1 LYIKKIMT
9 LNYSDYNKLLCS
21 FSKRLGTLGI
31 TSYGDY
37 VQYEEDWIDYY
48 ENIYLEYSDKTK
60 PPRIFIAESAPQGA
74 YSSNLNYIFH
84 KTSLSTNINCSTD
97 KYLWNYYKG
106 VFPLTTSP
114 MLCEMTK
121 RNVLV
126 ELSKENILILDI
138 LPTHGIKLQTSDRNI
153 IKKNFLGTT
162 PTSGFTLPKIGF
174 LRSIIG
180 KGVINLAFS
189 TPPSLYAK
197 DFLITHGLNW
207 NFVDFGNVNTG
218 QGHVP
223 SRKEIEKIIVAGF

>member
-1 LYIKKIMT
+1 MT
-9 LNYSDYNKLLCS
+9 LNSSYYNKLLCS

-48 ENIYLEYSDKTK
+48 ENIYLEHSDLTK

-84 KTSLSTNINCSTD
+84 KPSLRTNINCSTD
-97 KYLWNYYKG
+97 KYLWNYYRG
-106 VFPLTTSP
+106 VFRLTTSP
-114 MLCEMTK
+114 MLCGMTK
-121 RNVLV
+121 IEAL
-126 ELSKENILILDI
+126 EKLSRKNILILDI

-153 IKKNFLGTT
+153 IKNNFLSTT

-174 LRSIIG
+174 LRSMIG
-180 KGVINLAFS
+180 KGVVNLAFS
-189 TPPSLYAK
+189 TPPSLYHK
-197 DFLITHGLNW
+197 DFLITHGLIGNY
-207 NFVDFGNVNTG
+207 VDFGNVNTG

-223 SRKEIEKIIVAGF
+223 SQKEIVNIIHRGF

>member
-1 LYIKKIMT
+1 MYKI
-9 LNYSDYNKLLCS
+9 LNLSGYNKLLFS
-21 FSKRLGTLGI
+21 FSKRLCNLAT
-31 TSYGDY
+31 TSSYQDY
-37 VQYEEDWIDYY
+37 CKYENDWIHYY
-48 ENIYLEYSDKTK
+48 EKIYLRHSISNI

-84 KTSLSTNINCSTD
+84 KASLKTNINCSTD
-97 KYLWNYYKG
+97 KYLWNYYRG

-114 MLCEMTK
+114 MLCGMTK
-121 RNVLV
+121 IEAL
-126 ELSKENILILDI
+126 EKLSRKNILILDI

-189 TPPSLYAK
+189 TPPSLYHK
-197 DFLITHGLNW
+197 DFLITHGLIGNYL
-207 NFVDFGNVNTG
+207 DFGNVNTG

-223 SRKEIEKIIVAGF
+223 SQKEIEKIIVAGF